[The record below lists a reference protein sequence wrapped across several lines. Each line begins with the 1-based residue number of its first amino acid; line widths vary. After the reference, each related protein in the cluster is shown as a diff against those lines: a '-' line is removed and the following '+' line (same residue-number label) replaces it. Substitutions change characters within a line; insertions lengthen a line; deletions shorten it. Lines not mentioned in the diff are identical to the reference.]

1 MALSEKNTQP
11 NSEFMKKIV
20 IAVDSFKGCLS
31 SSDVNNA
38 VEEGVWSVYPTCQL
52 VKVAVADGGEG
63 MLDVLVSAWKG
74 AYITVRVHDP
84 LMNLIEC
91 RYGISGDGQTALI
104 EMAQASGLPLVLQD
118 RRNPMLTST
127 FGTGELIRDALNRG
141 CRNFI
146 IGIGGSATNDGGVG
160 MLQALGYR
168 FLNADGLSVGYGG
181 QVLSE
186 INSID
191 SALAHPAI
199 KEARFTVACDVDN
212 PFYGTNGAAYV
223 YGPQKGATE
232 VMIEQLD
239 SGLRSLAGVII
250 KELGIDIANVPGAG
264 AAGGMGGGLL
274 AFLHAELTP
283 GIKLLLDSLDFEQII
298 EQADLIITGEGRLD
312 RQTLMGKVPKGIL
325 DVASRKGIPV
335 IAIAGSIED
344 IDVLNDAGFAGVFA
358 ISPGPVLLEQS
369 MEPTFAV
376 TNIKRTIE
384 QVLSTLRQFD
394 FS

>member
-1 MALSEKNTQP
+1 MALSEKKTQP

-118 RRNPMLTST
+118 KRNPMLTST

-146 IGIGGSATNDGGVG
+146 VGIGGSATNEWRCLCVWT
-160 MLQALGYR
+160 
-168 FLNADGLSVGYGG
+168 S
-181 QVLSE
+181 
-186 INSID
+186 
-191 SALAHPAI
+191 
-199 KEARFTVACDVDN
+199 
-212 PFYGTNGAAYV
+212 
-223 YGPQKGATE
+223 
-232 VMIEQLD
+232 
-239 SGLRSLAGVII
+239 
-250 KELGIDIANVPGAG
+250 
-264 AAGGMGGGLL
+264 
-274 AFLHAELTP
+274 
-283 GIKLLLDSLDFEQII
+283 
-298 EQADLIITGEGRLD
+298 
-312 RQTLMGKVPKGIL
+312 
-325 DVASRKGIPV
+325 
-335 IAIAGSIED
+335 
-344 IDVLNDAGFAGVFA
+344 
-358 ISPGPVLLEQS
+358 
-369 MEPTFAV
+369 
-376 TNIKRTIE
+376 KRGN
-384 QVLSTLRQFD
+384 RRD
-394 FS
+394 D